1 MSDSNPSPEH
11 DETAALSDRPVWE
24 EKWFQIT
31 LAVLVLAVT
40 LGVIMPPILA
50 VIYKVR
56 GVLVPVLLAIGLAY
70 VFNPVVT
77 YLQDKRNVS
86 RATSSGLIIGA
97 FAFLM
102 LVLTL
107 LIVPPVVVQ
116 GANLFHSLKTRIP
129 QLLIDEANKQAEIHE
144 KRQTALEDDPAPT
157 PGSAAENTSAD
168 AVDSA
173 ADADQASETSA
184 AQVVAEAV
192 GTALDNETTTDAAT
206 ESADAPPADAEAA
219 GGFRQ
224 MLRDA
229 FSENPQDREQF
240 LRSLAETIKTIE
252 PSTLAT
258 GVTSSLD
265 VGTSVV
271 TSVVGLISYLA
282 IATLITCFA
291 FYFFSWKFHGL
302 LQWCVPFIPET
313 RRERTLDILKKMNN
327 CTTAF
332 IRGRLIQSFVMGA
345 ILSIGWAIT
354 GVPYWLLL
362 GVAGG
367 LLNLIPFA
375 GFFVWP
381 VAIALTWLDHVSG
394 GSGFSLWAVLIWP
407 SVVYGIAQGLD
418 GWVIEPVVQGQAT
431 NLNPL
436 AVFLAVMVGGSIAG
450 LLGML
455 LAIPAAACIK
465 ILLDEVILPELRRL
479 AANRKAAEAV

>member
-1 MSDSNPSPEH
+1 MNNSHTPPEH
-11 DETAALSDRPVWE
+11 NETTTANNRLIWE

-31 LAVLVLAVT
+31 LAVLVIAVT

-77 YLQDKRNVS
+77 YFQEKRNVS

-129 QLLIDEANKQAEIHE
+129 QLLINEADKQAEIHE
-144 KRQTALEDDPAPT
+144 KRQAALQDDDAASIDNPTAESTAASVDQALET
-157 PGSAAENTSAD
+157 NTT
-168 AVDSA
+168 
-173 ADADQASETSA
+173 QI
-184 AQVVAEAV
+184 VVEAV
-192 GTALDNETTTDAAT
+192 GTTLNAETAAGTDAVLAT
-206 ESADAPPADAEAA
+206 QSGDTNPADDKAT

-224 MLRDA
+224 MLKDA
-229 FSENPQDREQF
+229 FSENPKDREQF
-240 LRSLAETIKTIE
+240 LRSLAETVKTIE

-271 TSVVGLISYLA
+271 TSVVGLISYVA

-302 LQWCVPFIPET
+302 LEWCVPFIPET
-313 RRERTLDILKKMNN
+313 HRDRTLDILQKMNR

-332 IRGRLIQSFVMGA
+332 IRGRLIQSFAMGA

-381 VAIALTWLDHVSG
+381 VAIGLTWLDHVSG

-479 AANRKAAEAV
+479 AANRQAAETG